1 MMPIICFCVE
11 NTMVYT
17 IAEVAASDSYQSG
30 QWWEFLS
37 WPRFLNVLETR
48 DQFLLVAKS
57 IIGRKLSIQV
67 SFLSVVICVWWL
79 VPANLQSFMWHCNN
93 CAASISDSYTM
104 SPIDHAHSCHRRQET
119 EEMKST
125 HSNHKQ
131 YLGLNHIMISLDFI
145 VNLKWNIRLDNC
157 YVSCTEVFLVSR
169 CGT

>member
-11 NTMVYT
+11 NTMVYI

-67 SFLSVVICVWWL
+67 SFLYVVIWAWWL

-93 CAASISDSYTM
+93 CAASISVSYTM
-104 SPIDHAHSCHRRQET
+104 SPIDHVMAVMGDKRQ
-119 EEMKST
+119 
-125 HSNHKQ
+125 
-131 YLGLNHIMISLDFI
+131 G
-145 VNLKWNIRLDNC
+145 KWNPHILITNNN
-157 YVSCTEVFLVSR
+157 LVSIISWSFWILNWILA
-169 CGT
+169 G